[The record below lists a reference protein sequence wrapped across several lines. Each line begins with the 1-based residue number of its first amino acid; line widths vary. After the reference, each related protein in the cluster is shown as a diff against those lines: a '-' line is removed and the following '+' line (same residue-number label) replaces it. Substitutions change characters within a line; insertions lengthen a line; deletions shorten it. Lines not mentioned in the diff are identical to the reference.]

1 MYMRS
6 GNIAGATF
14 MRCKDCG
21 NTISVNKICEK
32 PIQAVTDMLKHMAA
46 HKASPVFVAV
56 ERDIRHG
63 GNGHPPSGRPC

>member
-6 GNIAGATF
+6 GNIAGATY

-32 PIQAVTDMLKHMAA
+32 PIQAVTDMFKHMAA
-46 HKASPVFVAV
+46 HKASLVFAPV
-56 ERDIRHG
+56 ERDIRSSG
-63 GNGHPPSGRPC
+63 ERPS